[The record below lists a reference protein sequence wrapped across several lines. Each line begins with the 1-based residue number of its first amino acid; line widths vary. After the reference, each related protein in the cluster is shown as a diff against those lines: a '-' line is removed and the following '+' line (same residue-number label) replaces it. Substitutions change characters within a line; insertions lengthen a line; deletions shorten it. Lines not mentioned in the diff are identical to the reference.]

1 MATGYK
7 LQYKKG
13 QSGRRT
19 NPALDDSKRDPA
31 WWKRRCQGYVNMQTM
46 TLITHLLV

>member
-31 WWKRRCQGYVNMQTM
+31 
-46 TLITHLLV
+46 